1 MICPGGNVNSS
12 VDLCFAGR
20 GHSPLSQR
28 SQLKILSRYCS
39 KLMVQDL
46 WVMLDPFY
54 GQKKVS
60 FRSIRSL
67 SHLISRR
74 NIIITVKTPLWKGE
88 KAHTSQSLGCSSC
101 QILLDQSEEALRRS
115 KSPAE
120 GLRCLLVLTFWEET
134 SFAIILPDHIWGQ
147 LWILWPLSQTPSC
160 WWRVWVPEVAL
171 GLEWSQGLSGQA
183 CGFFGN
189 TISLP
194 NEWLSGLFVSA

>member
-46 WVMLDPFY
+46 WVML

-74 NIIITVKTPLWKGE
+74 NIIITAKTPLWKGE

-101 QILLDQSEEALRRS
+101 QILLDQSEEAVRLLLR
-115 KSPAE
+115 A
-120 GLRCLLVLTFWEET
+120 
-134 SFAIILPDHIWGQ
+134 
-147 LWILWPLSQTPSC
+147 
-160 WWRVWVPEVAL
+160 
-171 GLEWSQGLSGQA
+171 SGA
-183 CGFFGN
+183 SWF
-189 TISLP
+189 
-194 NEWLSGLFVSA
+194 WLSGRRPLLPLSSQTTSEASSGYCGLCLRLLPAGRGFGFQRLL